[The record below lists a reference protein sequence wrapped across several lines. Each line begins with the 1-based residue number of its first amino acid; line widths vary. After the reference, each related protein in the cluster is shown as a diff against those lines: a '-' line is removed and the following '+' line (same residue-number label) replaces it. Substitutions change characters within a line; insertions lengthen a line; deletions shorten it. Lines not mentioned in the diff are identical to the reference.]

1 MVCPGAAEPMN
12 SMPNGRSVVCRMLS
26 KSKRVPPSMSRR
38 SYQSICRQPGLSTS
52 RYTDSGTPSIT
63 TVPWARP

>member
-1 MVCPGAAEPMN
+1 MN

-26 KSKRVPPSMSRR
+26 KSKRVPPWMSRR

-52 RYTDSGTPSIT
+52 TYTDSGTPSIT
-63 TVPWARP
+63 TVPWARPWPILST